1 MRNSLIVLIVG
12 LLIAVGSWAPLL
24 IVEAQDPQAMPVGLG
39 LFTFAVSLV
48 GCVVA
53 LIGFIK
59 LMPPWPE
66 LYESASKRGM
76 SSSADPLQVAPQHAG
91 SDKSWRMMPSW

>member
-39 LFTFAVSLV
+39 LFTFAVSFV

-59 LMPPWPE
+59 LMPP
-66 LYESASKRGM
+66 LARIIRKRIE
-76 SSSADPLQVAPQHAG
+76 ARDEQF
-91 SDKSWRMMPSW
+91 R

>member
-59 LMPPWPE
+59 LMPP
-66 LYESASKRGM
+66 LARIIRKRIE
-76 SSSADPLQVAPQHAG
+76 ARDEQF
-91 SDKSWRMMPSW
+91 R

>member
-1 MRNSLIVLIVG
+1 MRNSLIVLGIG

-24 IVEAQDPQAMPVGLG
+24 IVEAQNPQAMPVGLG

-53 LIGFIK
+53 LIGFVK
-59 LMPPWPE
+59 LMPPLARVIRE
-66 LYESASKRGM
+66 RIEAKDEQFR
-76 SSSADPLQVAPQHAG
+76 
-91 SDKSWRMMPSW
+91 